1 MGSNESHTEGEPE
14 PIDPNANIKI
24 NVESGFTGG
33 NPRQWHGTLIATIFV
48 RPDSTVA
55 SLLSTV
61 QSLPLDRGHWPV
73 TLSSLGTGKFRPT
86 DSDLQRTVREMD
98 LVSGTLRI
106 HNGKTD

>member
-1 MGSNESHTEGEPE
+1 MGLNESHIEAEPE
-14 PIDPNANIKI
+14 PIDPDANIKI

-48 RPDSTVA
+48 RPESTVA

-61 QSLPLDRGHWPV
+61 QSLPFDRGQWPV
-73 TLSSLGTGKFRPT
+73 TLSSLHIEKFRPT
-86 DSDLQRTVREMD
+86 EFDLRRSVMEMG